1 MNYLIS
7 YIIVIFINPL
17 VNPGFLVC
25 TYKRRRPLH
34 PLLAKLRR
42 VAISRVPT
50 AMHAHAPHPMATG
63 DDDDGQQ
70 QQGGEA
76 SSEQPVVLI
85 TGCAKGG
92 IGYEYCQ
99 AFAGLGCRVVA
110 TDVPD
115 RVPGLA
121 ADLAGTPAAEALP
134 LDVTSD
140 ASVSA
145 AVGAVLARHGRIDV
159 LLNNAGVGCTGPLA
173 ELSPAAVARALDV
186 NFLGQVRT
194 VRAVAPHMAARG
206 AGRVVNV
213 GSVVGTAATP
223 WAAPY
228 CASKAAVHA
237 ATDALRLELRPF
249 GVHVVKVVAGAVRS
263 GLGRANAAQLA
274 AGGQEWRMY
283 RDFAAAIE
291 ERGRASQTRK
301 STDAGVFARHV
312 ARRVMSARPPREIVY
327 GNMTLLF
334 TALAASPGWVRD
346 AFFAW
351 RFGLNKNKKP
361 R

>member
-1 MNYLIS
+1 
-7 YIIVIFINPL
+7 
-17 VNPGFLVC
+17 
-25 TYKRRRPLH
+25 
-34 PLLAKLRR
+34 
-42 VAISRVPT
+42 
-50 AMHAHAPHPMATG
+50 MAT
-63 DDDDGQQ
+63 DDGE
-70 QQGGEA
+70 GL
-76 SSEQPVVLI
+76 QPVVLI

-110 TDVPD
+110 TDIPD
-115 RVPGLA
+115 QVPGLA
-121 ADLAGTPAAEALP
+121 ADLSGTPAAEALP

-140 ASVSA
+140 ASVGA
-145 AVGAVLARHGRIDV
+145 AVSDVLARHGRLDV

-173 ELSPAAVARALDV
+173 ELAPAAVSRALDV

-206 AGRVVNV
+206 SGRIVNV
-213 GSVVGTAATP
+213 GSVVGNAATP

-249 GVHVVKVVAGAVRS
+249 GVHVVKVVPGAVRS
-263 GLGRANAAQLA
+263 GLGRANAAHLA
-274 AGGQEWRMY
+274 SHQEWRMY
-283 RDFAAAIE
+283 RDFAPAIE
-291 ERGRASQTRK
+291 ERARASQTGK
-301 STDAGVFARHV
+301 ATDAAVFARHV

-334 TALAASPGWVRD
+334 AALAVSPAWVRD
-346 AFFAW
+346 AFFAN
-351 RFGLNKNKKP
+351 RFGLNKKQ

>member
-1 MNYLIS
+1 
-7 YIIVIFINPL
+7 
-17 VNPGFLVC
+17 
-25 TYKRRRPLH
+25 
-34 PLLAKLRR
+34 
-42 VAISRVPT
+42 
-50 AMHAHAPHPMATG
+50 MATDDG
-63 DDDDGQQ
+63 DDDGQQ
-70 QQGGEA
+70 QRQDGEQ
-76 SSEQPVVLI
+76 QPVVLI

-99 AFAGLGCRVVA
+99 AFAGLGCHVVA

-115 RVPGLA
+115 RVPSLA
-121 ADLAGTPAAEALP
+121 ADLAGTLSTEALP

-145 AVGAVLARHGRIDV
+145 AVRDVLARHGRIDV

-173 ELSPAAVARALDV
+173 ELSPGAVSRAMDV

-194 VRAVAPHMAARG
+194 VRAVAPHMAERG

-249 GVHVVKVVAGAVRS
+249 GVHVVKVVAGAIRS

-334 TALAASPGWVRD
+334 AALAASPAGVRD

-351 RFGLNKNKKP
+351 RFGLNKKP

>member
-1 MNYLIS
+1 
-7 YIIVIFINPL
+7 
-17 VNPGFLVC
+17 
-25 TYKRRRPLH
+25 
-34 PLLAKLRR
+34 
-42 VAISRVPT
+42 
-50 AMHAHAPHPMATG
+50 MATG
-63 DDDDGQQ
+63 DGDDDGQQ
-70 QQGGEA
+70 QQQEDGEQQA
-76 SSEQPVVLI
+76 SPPVVLI

-99 AFAGLGCRVVA
+99 AFADLGCRVVA

-115 RVPGLA
+115 RVPSLA
-121 ADLAGTPAAEALP
+121 AAIAADSSTALEALP

-140 ASVSA
+140 ASVTA
-145 AVGAVLARHGRIDV
+145 AVDAVLARHGRIDV

-173 ELSPAAVARALDV
+173 ELSPAAVSRALDV

-194 VRAVAPHMAARG
+194 VRAVAPHMAARRS
-206 AGRVVNV
+206 GRVVNV

-263 GLGRANAAQLA
+263 GLGRANAEQLA
-274 AGGQEWRMY
+274 GHREWRMY

-291 ERGRASQTRK
+291 ERGRASQTRR
-301 STDAGVFARHV
+301 STDAGVLARHV

-327 GNMTLLF
+327 GHMTLLF
-334 TALAASPGWVRD
+334 AALAASPAWARD

-351 RFGLNKNKKP
+351 RFGLNKTQP

>member
-1 MNYLIS
+1 
-7 YIIVIFINPL
+7 
-17 VNPGFLVC
+17 
-25 TYKRRRPLH
+25 
-34 PLLAKLRR
+34 
-42 VAISRVPT
+42 
-50 AMHAHAPHPMATG
+50 MATG
-63 DDDDGQQ
+63 DGDDDAQQ
-70 QQGGEA
+70 QQDGE
-76 SSEQPVVLI
+76 QPPVVLI

-99 AFAGLGCRVVA
+99 AFAGLGCHVVA
-110 TDVPD
+110 TDIPD
-115 RVPGLA
+115 RVPSLA
-121 ADLAGTPAAEALP
+121 ADLADTPSTEALP

-140 ASVSA
+140 ASVTA

-159 LLNNAGVGCTGPLA
+159 LVNNAGVGCTGPLA
-173 ELSPAAVARALDV
+173 ELPGAAVSRAVDV

-206 AGRVVNV
+206 TGRVVNV

-249 GVHVVKVVAGAVRS
+249 GVHVVKVVPGAVRS

-274 AGGQEWRMY
+274 AAAAGQQDHQWRMY
-283 RDFAAAIE
+283 RGFAAAIE
-291 ERGRASQTRK
+291 ERGRASQTSK

-334 TALAASPGWVRD
+334 AALAASPAWVRD

-351 RFGLNKNKKP
+351 RFGLNKKP

>member
-1 MNYLIS
+1 M
-7 YIIVIFINPL
+7 
-17 VNPGFLVC
+17 
-25 TYKRRRPLH
+25 
-34 PLLAKLRR
+34 
-42 VAISRVPT
+42 
-50 AMHAHAPHPMATG
+50 
-63 DDDDGQQ
+63 
-70 QQGGEA
+70 
-76 SSEQPVVLI
+76 
-85 TGCAKGG
+85 
-92 IGYEYCQ
+92 
-99 AFAGLGCRVVA
+99 VA

-115 RVPGLA
+115 RVPSLA
-121 ADLAGTPAAEALP
+121 ADLAGTLSTEALP

-145 AVGAVLARHGRIDV
+145 AVRDVLARHGRIDV

-173 ELSPAAVARALDV
+173 ELSPAAVSRAMDV

-213 GSVVGTAATP
+213 GSVVGTAAT
-223 WAAPY
+223 PY

-274 AGGQEWRMY
+274 SVGQEWRMY

-291 ERGRASQTRK
+291 ECGKAS
-301 STDAGVFARHV
+301 
-312 ARRVMSARPPREIVY
+312 
-327 GNMTLLF
+327 
-334 TALAASPGWVRD
+334 
-346 AFFAW
+346 
-351 RFGLNKNKKP
+351 
-361 R
+361 